1 MHVSEPLDAERFA
14 AAADVSRETL
24 ERLKRFGDLLAKW
37 NERVNLVGKSTM
49 ADPWRRHMLD
59 SAQLF
64 ARLPPES
71 RRLVDLGSGAG
82 FPGLVLAIM
91 GVPDVHLIEANARK
105 CAFLR
110 EAARMAEANV
120 TIHDNRI
127 ESSPALAADVVTAR
141 ALAPLPIL
149 LKYAEPHL
157 MPNSVCLFLK
167 GISVDKELTEI
178 RKLWNIKENTYP
190 SITNP
195 DGVIVRLEVSSHDS
209 AR

>member
-1 MHVSEPLDAERFA
+1 MPVSEPLDAAGFA

-24 ERLKRFGDLLAKW
+24 DRLKRYGDLLAKW
-37 NERVNLVGKSTM
+37 NDRVNLVGKSTL

-59 SAQLF
+59 SAQLYP
-64 ARLPPES
+64 RLPADCG
-71 RRLVDLGSGAG
+71 RLVDLGSGAG

-110 EAARMAEANV
+110 EAARVTDTRV
-120 TIHDNRI
+120 TIHNMRI
-127 ESSPALAADVVTAR
+127 ESSVTLEADIVTAR
-141 ALAPLPIL
+141 ALAPLTIL
-149 LKYAEPHL
+149 LKYAVPHL
-157 MPNSVCLFLK
+157 TPTSVCLFLK
-167 GISVDKELTEI
+167 SAGVEEELTEI
-178 RKLWNIKENTYP
+178 RKLWNIRENTYP

-195 DGVIVRLEVSSHDS
+195 NGVIVRLEVDSHDT

>member
-1 MHVSEPLDAERFA
+1 MPEPLDAEGFA

-24 ERLKRFGDLLAKW
+24 ERLKRYATLLTKW
-37 NERVNLVGKSTM
+37 NNRVNLVGKSTL
-49 ADPWRRHMLD
+49 ADSWRRHMLD

-64 ARLPPES
+64 QRLPANC

-82 FPGLVLAIM
+82 FPGLVLAIL

-110 EAARMAEANV
+110 EAARIAEATV
-120 TIHDNRI
+120 TIHNMRI
-127 ESSPALAADVVTAR
+127 EATAPLAADVITAR
-141 ALAPLPIL
+141 AVAPISIL

-157 MPNSVCLFLK
+157 TPTSLCLFLK
-167 GISVDKELTEI
+167 GAEVQEELTEI
-178 RKLWNIKENTYP
+178 RKIWNIRENTYP

-195 DGVIVRLEVSSHDS
+195 NGVIVRLEVFSHDT
-209 AR
+209 AC

>member
-1 MHVSEPLDAERFA
+1 MPVPEPLDAEGFA

-24 ERLKRFGDLLAKW
+24 ERMKRYGDLLAKW

-49 ADPWRRHMLD
+49 TDMWRRHMLD

-64 ARLPPES
+64 PRLPPETG
-71 RRLVDLGSGAG
+71 RLVDLGSGAG

-110 EAARMAEANV
+110 EAARVAEANV

-127 ESSPALAADVVTAR
+127 ESSPGLDADVITAR
-141 ALAPLPIL
+141 ALAPLPVL

-167 GISVDKELTEI
+167 GVSVDEELTEI
-178 RKLWNIKENTYP
+178 RKLWNIRENTYP
-190 SITNP
+190 SITNT
-195 DGVIVRLEVSSHDS
+195 DGVIVRLEVEYHDT
-209 AR
+209 AC